1 MAIEKAEL
9 AQMIELSRSGAD
21 VLFGALCV
29 SAMSCVTDMQ
39 SDFLNDPDYVRT
51 EGMPN
56 AAKMV
61 EMATDQIC
69 AVFPEMLFDDGEFD
83 EEVKRRD
90 GEAAINML
98 IRGLMNQIIKQRPDL
113 MTLQFQPR

>member
-1 MAIEKAEL
+1 MAIERAQL
-9 AQMIELSRSGAD
+9 AQMIELSRQGAD

-29 SAMSCVTDMQ
+29 ASMSCVTDMQ
-39 SDFLNDPDYVRT
+39 SDFLCDPDYVKT

-69 AVFPEMLFDDGEFD
+69 AVMPEMMFDNGEFD
-83 EEVKRRD
+83 EEVKRRE
-90 GEAAINML
+90 GEEPIHML
-98 IRGLMNQIIKQRPDL
+98 IRGLMAQIVKQHPDL
-113 MTLQFQPR
+113 MKLHFQPR

>member
-1 MAIEKAEL
+1 MAIERAQL
-9 AQMIELSRSGAD
+9 AQMIELSRQGAD

-29 SAMSCVTDMQ
+29 AGMSCVTDMQ
-39 SDFLNDPDYVRT
+39 SDFLNDPDYVKT

-69 AVFPEMLFDDGEFD
+69 AVFPDMLFDCGEFD
-83 EEVKRRD
+83 EEVQRQE
-90 GEAAINML
+90 GEPAINML
-98 IRGLMNQIIKQRPDL
+98 IRGIMKQIVKQHPDL
-113 MTLQFQPR
+113 MKLQFQPR

>member
-39 SDFLNDPDYVRT
+39 SDFLNDPNYVKT

-69 AVFPEMLFDDGEFD
+69 AVFPEMLFDNGEFD
-83 EEVKRRD
+83 EEVQRQE
-90 GEAAINML
+90 GEPAINML

>member
-9 AQMIELSRSGAD
+9 AQMIELSHRGAD
-21 VLFGALCV
+21 ILLGALCV
-29 SAMSCVTDMQ
+29 NAMSCVTDMQ

-69 AVFPEMLFDDGEFD
+69 AVFPMLFDDGEFD